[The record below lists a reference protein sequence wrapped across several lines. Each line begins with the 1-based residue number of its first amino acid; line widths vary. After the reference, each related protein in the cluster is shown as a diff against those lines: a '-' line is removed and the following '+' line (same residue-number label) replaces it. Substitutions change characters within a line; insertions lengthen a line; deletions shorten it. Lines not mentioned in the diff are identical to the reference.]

1 MHKEWAELQLRQ
13 QSLPPSREDPTL
25 LLGKP
30 EFKASL
36 WASVAAGGRHWKCL
50 PRYRSLVPA
59 AVTRLSSCLADPV
72 PTRVGP
78 SWPALCS
85 PSRDAHPILY
95 QEGAVHMVSTRS
107 ARLPQQNGK
116 FAGLE
121 EEYCGG
127 PRPRG
132 T

>member
-1 MHKEWAELQLRQ
+1 MGRAPTETTEPATLSGE
-13 QSLPPSREDPTL
+13 PDPAAW
-25 LLGKP
+25 
-30 EFKASL
+30 KARIQGEPL
-36 WASVAAGGRHWKCL
+36 ATVAAGVRHWKCL

-59 AVTRLSSCLADPV
+59 AVTGLSLCLADPA

-107 ARLPQQNGK
+107 TRLPQQNGK